1 MLIGLSTAE
10 TLSWG
15 IVYYCFSVFIQPIER
30 EMGWTRTQVTGAFS
44 LALLVSGLAAV
55 PVGHWLDARGARG
68 LMTFGSVLGSL
79 LLASFATIQSLE
91 GLYMVWLGLGAVM
104 AMVLYEPAF
113 AVVATWFVRHRDRAL
128 TVLTLFGGLASTV
141 MVPIAAWLVQ
151 HQGWR
156 GAALSLAALLACT
169 TIPLHALLLR
179 KDPASLGLRP
189 DGDDPAVVG
198 GQEPPPA
205 ASAGFGAVLK
215 EPRFRALTAALALA
229 SLVTV
234 AAVVH
239 LIPYLTGEG
248 TSAATAALV
257 LGLTGLLQL
266 PGRLIFGPVRR
277 HLGWQWIAAAAFV
290 SQALA
295 LVVLALMPSRPGLV
309 FFVCLFGVSNGI
321 VTLVRA
327 STLAELYGRET
338 YGRVGG
344 IVSLFN
350 TVGRAGGP
358 FLASLL
364 YVEFGGYGY
373 AFISLVVLL
382 LLATALV
389 LTPWK
394 SSSFCT
400 TATIGA
406 SAAPRS
412 RPA

>member
-1 MLIGLSTAE
+1 MLIGLSTAQ

-15 IVYYCFSVFIQPIER
+15 IVYYCFSVFIQPIEL

-55 PVGHWLDARGARG
+55 PVGHWLDAHGARG
-68 LMTFGSVLGSL
+68 LMTCGSVLGSL
-79 LLASFATIQSLE
+79 LLATFATIQSLE
-91 GLYMVWLGLGAVM
+91 GLYAVWFGLGAVM

-141 MVPIAAWLVQ
+141 MVPIATWLVQ
-151 HQGWR
+151 RQGWR

-205 ASAGFGAVLK
+205 ESAGFGAVLK

-234 AAVVH
+234 AAGVH

-257 LGLTGLLQL
+257 LGLTGLMQL

-277 HLGWQWIAAAAFV
+277 HLGWQWMAAAVFV

-295 LVVLALMPSRPGLV
+295 LMVLALMPSRPGLV
-309 FFVCLFGVSNGI
+309 LFVCLFGVSNGI

-327 STLAELYGRET
+327 STLAELYGRER

-358 FLASLL
+358 FLTSLL
-364 YVEFGGYGY
+364 YVEFGSYGY

-400 TATIGA
+400 TAT
-406 SAAPRS
+406 ST
-412 RPA
+412 